1 MDNSIYVALS
11 RLTALERQMDVTSN
25 NIANANSTGFKA
37 ERVLFET
44 YLQQDDAALAGDGT
58 NYVLDRGSYVD
69 NSSGAIMPTG
79 NALDLALSG
88 EGWFAYQTA
97 QGQTA
102 FGRDGAFVLDAEGR
116 VITASGAQVLDA
128 GGAPMVL
135 PPAQASTV
143 SISNDGVISDAEG
156 AVLGQIGV
164 FTLPDRQSLGR
175 SGGGMFV
182 PQDGNGGLL
191 PDESGT
197 QIIQGAVEMSNV
209 QAVTEVTRLI
219 EIQQAYQQSLNL
231 VQSDD
236 ELKKDMLSRIRN
248 S

>member
-11 RLTALERQMDVTSN
+11 RLTALERQIDVTSN

-44 YLQQDDAALAGDGT
+44 YLQKDDAALAGEGT

-88 EGWFAYQTA
+88 DGWFGYQTSD
-97 QGQTA
+97 GRTA
-102 FGRDGAFVLDAEGR
+102 FGRDGGFVLDAEGR
-116 VITASGAQVLDA
+116 VITASGAQLLDA

-135 PPAQASTV
+135 PPDQASTV
-143 SISNDGVISDAEG
+143 SISNDGVITSADG
-156 AVLGQIGV
+156 AVLGQVGV

-175 SGGGMFV
+175 SGGGMFM
-182 PQDGNGGLL
+182 PQDGNARLI
-191 PDESGT
+191 PDESTT
-197 QIIQGAVEMSNV
+197 QVIQGAVEMSNV

-236 ELKKDMLSRIRN
+236 DLKKDMLSRIRN

>member
-44 YLQQDDAALAGDGT
+44 YLQKDDAALAGEGT

-69 NSSGAIMPTG
+69 NSSGAVMPTG
-79 NALDLALSG
+79 NTLDLALSG
-88 EGWFAYQTA
+88 EGWFAYETP
-97 QGQTA
+97 QGDTA
-102 FGRDGAFVLDAEGR
+102 FGRDGALILDAQGR
-116 VITASGAQVLDA
+116 VITASGAQILDA

-135 PPAQASTV
+135 PPDQASTV
-143 SISNDGVISDAEG
+143 SISDDGVISDAEG
-156 AVLGQIGV
+156 AVLGQVGV

-182 PQDGNGGLL
+182 PQDGNAQLIA
-191 PDESGT
+191 DET
-197 QIIQGAVEMSNV
+197 NTRVIQGAVEMSNV

-231 VQSDD
+231 VQQDD
-236 ELKKDMLSRIRN
+236 ELKKEMLTRIRN